1 MENNNMSDK
10 GNCGLINLFNTC
22 YLNSILQT
30 LFNNKYIIKY
40 ILYNNYKI
48 NNKFEEN
55 LINELNK
62 LLKNVWEENAIILP
76 KSFIETLSNITN
88 QDLNEQNDP
97 DEYYEKIIN
106 RLYEETSFD
115 INNIENNL
123 ENKEWNKYFN
133 NKISLIQDLYYGQYK
148 SETLCFLCNNI
159 STVYEP
165 FITIKL
171 ELNNNN
177 LLNCLKK
184 HLSWENNIEYKS
196 NVIYGLNFIYYTYNI

>member
-1 MENNNMSDK
+1 MSDK
-10 GNCGLINLFNTC
+10 GNWGLINLFNTC

-123 ENKEWNKYFN
+123 ENK
-133 NKISLIQDLYYGQYK
+133 
-148 SETLCFLCNNI
+148 
-159 STVYEP
+159 
-165 FITIKL
+165 
-171 ELNNNN
+171 
-177 LLNCLKK
+177 
-184 HLSWENNIEYKS
+184 
-196 NVIYGLNFIYYTYNI
+196 